1 MLVETDFLVNENH
14 FVQYLKYSFDLQQ
27 FFYVKYISNE
37 SFIKACVA
45 MDFLLSG
52 NDILS
57 FTFFWKLFLQLE
69 GGQSLQKIL
78 FLLEETVFFSFF

>member
-1 MLVETDFLVNENH
+1 M
-14 FVQYLKYSFDLQQ
+14 
-27 FFYVKYISNE
+27 KYISNE

-57 FTFFWKLFLQLE
+57 FTFFWKLLLQLE

-78 FLLEETVFFSFF
+78 FLLEETVFFSFFLDTDSNGSSFSVQ

>member
-1 MLVETDFLVNENH
+1 MLVEADFLVSENH
-14 FVQYLKYSFDLQQ
+14 FVQYLNYSFDLQQ

-57 FTFFWKLFLQLE
+57 FTFFWKLLLQLE

>member
-27 FFYVKYISNE
+27 FFYLKYISNE
-37 SFIKACVA
+37 TFIKACVA

-57 FTFFWKLFLQLE
+57 FTFFWKLLLHLG
-69 GGQSLQKIL
+69 GGQYLQKIL
-78 FLLEETVFFSFF
+78 FLLEETDFFDFF